1 MAASGTQTFGLLTMV
16 QCFSWT
22 AAVRM
27 NDDDELLQQ
36 QTAPG
41 STHQINIHRSNAI
54 TNCWF
59 GLWTPQWKG
68 FSEATCSR
76 LPNSLYY
83 TLCPT
88 HCSNDNWLGRWFQKY
103 IHNISGKCLIIELHS
118 PHPFSNKYQ
127 CEWPQCCGT
136 KFWCPDGSGPYP
148 YRKGHPWEL
157 EIYILIVQ

>member
-1 MAASGTQTFGLLTMV
+1 MTGIQMTGSRLGQFSVLSFHVQQKKKGCQAPVKECLDWRISSHDVQGWAQSKLTYIRSWFLGLKRNQKTWRRKPFPGGSHGVLTMV
-16 QCFSWT
+16 QCCSWT

-59 GLWTPQWKG
+59 GLWTPGWKG

-76 LPNSLYY
+76 LPNSLSY
-83 TLCPT
+83 TLQQ
-88 HCSNDNWLGRWFQKY
+88 W
-103 IHNISGKCLIIELHS
+103 
-118 PHPFSNKYQ
+118 
-127 CEWPQCCGT
+127 
-136 KFWCPDGSGPYP
+136 
-148 YRKGHPWEL
+148 
-157 EIYILIVQ
+157 